1 MSTSIGSSF
10 INAFNTVYYSFS
22 PTIADVE
29 RDNPILQEFVRV
41 GVTPLLG
48 ILQIAKISGVGNEAT
63 HVLTTGMIASSLI
76 GITYLWPV
84 GLGTK
89 YIREGSRSR
98 IIITITAISITLTL
112 TIISSIIGNE
122 QFMMVS
128 TSGLVLSLVGAGAML
143 SSVAIWKLV
152 RKIKITFL

>member
-1 MSTSIGSSF
+1 
-10 INAFNTVYYSFS
+10 
-22 PTIADVE
+22 
-29 RDNPILQEFVRV
+29 
-41 GVTPLLG
+41 
-48 ILQIAKISGVGNEAT
+48 
-63 HVLTTGMIASSLI
+63 VLTTGMIASSLI
-76 GITYLWPV
+76 GVTYLWPV
-84 GLGTK
+84 GLATK